1 MNAPAAASFAGG
13 VTLDALLRANVAAHQ
28 NSIALADPPNR
39 ASFTD
44 GAPLRLTYA
53 QLEERV
59 DRLAR
64 KLRGFSMPP
73 GSVVAIQLPNIA
85 ESAISLLAVL
95 RAGYVAA
102 PVPMLWRRSDLIAA
116 LAGVSPKAFITLAKL
131 NDERP
136 AEIVCEAAA
145 ELFDLSFPCAFGED
159 VPDGLVPLDREDFSD
174 HPAFP
179 ASHTDMVSLVT
190 FDADAEGFFP
200 SGRNDAQWL
209 AAGIATL
216 LEARIE
222 TGDAIVTALP
232 LSSLA
237 GLAAGFVPWLLS
249 GGTLQLANG
258 QSKIFGSAGPE
269 ERVHLVAPAAVFSV
283 LTQTV
288 SAPFVSAIAVHRNAR
303 THPINLARVP
313 AGRVVDFHNFG
324 ETGAI
329 VLMREDP
336 RLALPVPLGGI
347 SAPSGMAGAPIVIEA
362 KQKDGQIWLRGAM
375 VPREA
380 YPPGLGNYRTARDAD
395 GFVRT
400 GYRCRSDGN
409 GSVIVE
415 AGPERVVS
423 VGGLRFGLNDL
434 QSRFAAIG
442 EDVKILAVED
452 PLLGER
458 MRIVAANPEAAAA
471 AFQAAGHS
479 QLVVDAAKGELGSR
493 GAR

>member
-1 MNAPAAASFAGG
+1 MNAPSAASFAGG
-13 VTLDALLRANVAAHQ
+13 VTLDALFRANVSARP
-28 NSIALADPPNR
+28 NSIALVDPPNR

-44 GAPLRLTYA
+44 GTPLRLSYTQA
-53 QLEERV
+53 EERV
-59 DRLAR
+59 ERLAR
-64 KLRGFSMPP
+64 KLRGFGMPP
-73 GSVVAIQLPNIA
+73 GSVVAVQLPNIA
-85 ESAISLLAVL
+85 EAAISLLAIL

-174 HPAFP
+174 HPEFP
-179 ASHTDMVSLVT
+179 ATHTDAVSLVT

-200 SGRNDAQWL
+200 SGRNDVQWL

-222 TGDAIVTALP
+222 TGDTIVTALP

-258 QSKIFGSAGPE
+258 QSKIFGSAGSE
-269 ERVHLVAPAAVFSV
+269 KRVHVVAPAAALSV
-283 LTQTV
+283 LAQTV
-288 SAPFVSAIAVHRNAR
+288 TAPFVSAIAVHRNAR
-303 THPINLARVP
+303 THAIDLSRVP

-324 ETGAI
+324 ETGAV

-336 RLALPVPLGGI
+336 RSALPVPLGGI

-362 KQKDGQIWLRGAM
+362 KQKDAQMWLRGPM

-380 YPPGLGNYRTARDAD
+380 YPPGLGSYRTARDAD

-415 AGPERVVS
+415 AGPERVVT

-458 MRIVAANPEAAAA
+458 LRIEAANPEAAAA
-471 AFQAAGHS
+471 ALQAAGHS

-493 GAR
+493 GAG